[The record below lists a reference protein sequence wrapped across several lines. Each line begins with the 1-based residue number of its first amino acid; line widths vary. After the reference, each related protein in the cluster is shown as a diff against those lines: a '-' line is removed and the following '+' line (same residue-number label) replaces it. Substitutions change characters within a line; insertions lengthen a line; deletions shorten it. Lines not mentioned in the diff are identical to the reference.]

1 MSNTATVLAFDFG
14 ASSGRAIRAVY
25 DGQNL
30 TYEEIHRFEN
40 VPIEKGGHLFWD
52 VETLLKEIHTAIQK
66 AGTFDSLGFDTWGV
80 DFGLLDTD
88 GHLLANPVHYRD
100 ARTNGKP
107 EQAAACMPAEELYA
121 HTGNQIMAINTLFQL
136 LALQEQEPELLQKAE
151 QILFMPDLF
160 AALLGA
166 EPVCERS
173 IASTSQIWYWKEVFE
188 LVALVG
194 FLLMLAPLALLLM
207 KLPFLSNAKQA
218 VAAPTPAVGTLSG
231 KLGTISLFV
240 VGMLIPAIIFPAV
253 YDGSLTAEPIRWMRY
268 ASDIALLLSVVGIVL
283 AARSTEDDRK
293 TWLSGSVCVLIAS
306 IVLRVLVTKNIF
318 ETNATWQGP
327 TVNSI
332 VTWALICACISIVT
346 MVCVY
351 LFGGRKQ
358 KGITLEQYGIAAK
371 PVSVAAA
378 FCVAL
383 LVCVIA
389 YACLF
394 AVDAI
399 FKTDFRIW
407 TFAFKTFEA
416 SAIPAAVKYMPFF
429 FVYYFVSGAAA
440 ISNTSSEKLQG
451 GWGYLLAA
459 LTNMGGI
466 LLWLVLQYGTLFR
479 TGVAFYPGQALGGI
493 LLFALVPSLAIA
505 SCLAKYLY
513 KKTGSVYVAA
523 FLNTILMTMMTV
535 ANTAIYFQA

>member
-40 VPIEKGGHLFWD
+40 VPIEKDGHLCWD

-107 EQAAACMPAEELYA
+107 EQAAARMPAEELYA
-121 HTGNQIMAINTLFQL
+121 HTGNQIMVINTLFQL
-136 LALQEQEPELLQKAE
+136 LALREQDPELLQKAE
-151 QILFMPDLF
+151 HILFMPDLF

-505 SCLAKYLY
+505 SCLDKYLY